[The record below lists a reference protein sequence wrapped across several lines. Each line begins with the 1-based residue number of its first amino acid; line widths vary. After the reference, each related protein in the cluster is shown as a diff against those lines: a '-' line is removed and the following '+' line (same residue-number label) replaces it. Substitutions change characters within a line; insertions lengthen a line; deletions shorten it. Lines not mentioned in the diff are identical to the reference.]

1 MIEFPQ
7 INTDHLILESI
18 TLENKH
24 SRMVHILHPKKE
36 YNHRL
41 LDVKHY
47 RLGRGQDCDVKITD
61 ISVSRNHCKITY
73 INNKFYLQDT
83 NSKFGT
89 LLLSRGPI
97 AIHPNTTVG
106 V

>member
-1 MIEFPQ
+1 MV
-7 INTDHLILESI
+7 LESI

-36 YNHRL
+36 YSHRM

-47 RLGRGQDCDVKITD
+47 RIGRGQDCDIKITD
-61 ISVSRNHCKITY
+61 ISVSRNHCKI
-73 INNKFYLQDT
+73 NFRNGNFFLEDT
-83 NSKFGT
+83 GSKFGT
-89 LLLSRGPI
+89 LLMSRGKI
-97 AIHPNTTVG
+97 AIHPYTTIG